1 MKSEKSE
8 IQVREAAPEEWKV
21 IAGFQLEMA
30 KETEGELLDKDI
42 VRAGVQAVFEKP
54 QLGSYYVAEAKG
66 QIIAS
71 LMITYEWSD
80 WRNATVWWIQSVY
93 VIPQFRKKGVFR
105 RMYAYIR
112 YQVSSRDDVSG
123 IRLYM
128 VSHNTIAGQV
138 YEKLGMDGKKY
149 RMFEWMK

>member
-8 IQVREAAPEEWKV
+8 IEIREAESAEWQV
-21 IAGFQLEMA
+21 IAGFQIKMA
-30 KETEGELLDKDI
+30 KETEDELLDSDI
-42 VRAGVQAVFEKP
+42 VSEGVQAVFNNPE
-54 QLGSYYVAEAKG
+54 LGRYYVAEAEG

-71 LMITYEWSD
+71 LLITYEWSD

-112 YQVSSRDDVSG
+112 SQVSSRDDVSG

-128 VSHNTIAGQV
+128 VSHNTNAGQV